1 MTSVGTHLE
10 CPLGMF
16 LATITIELPRER
28 RKEALETIRTLTGHV
43 PIRRGCI
50 SSRFYQDIDN
60 ENALILVEEWETEE
74 GLIKYV
80 RSDDYRKLLSL
91 IDLSINKPVIRFI
104 ASTDAEGMEYISWL
118 RGATEL

>member
-1 MTSVGTHLE
+1 MY
-10 CPLGMF
+10 
-16 LATITIELPRER
+16 LATITIELPRKR
-28 RKEALETIRTLTGHV
+28 RKEAFETIRTLTSHV
-43 PIRRGCI
+43 LIRRGCI